1 MTTFT
6 RYKRQRGLALPVV
19 VLVIIVVVPEVPG
32 LGDPGAPG
40 HPVAVITQDGH
51 QSRAAQGRV
60 HVAQVHD
67 MMRVCVI

>member
-51 QSRAAQGRV
+51 QPRAAQGRV
-60 HVAQVHD
+60 QRAKVHD
-67 MMRVCVI
+67 DMICVI